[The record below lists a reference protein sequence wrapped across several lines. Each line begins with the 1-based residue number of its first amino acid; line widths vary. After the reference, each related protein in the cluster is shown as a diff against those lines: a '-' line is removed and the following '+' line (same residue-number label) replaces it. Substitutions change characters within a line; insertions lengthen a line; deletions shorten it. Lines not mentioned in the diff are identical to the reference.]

1 MNYEHATT
9 EQLIGEIT
17 GKSLSGFPR
26 LREIAKNPE
35 LLLTIDGITAKTA
48 RRIQAS
54 LELGR
59 RYVAEPDGKES
70 RISSPEDVVTI
81 YGPRLRDLDHERFYT
96 LILDNGG
103 HIMDE
108 VLVSKGIVNASLVHP
123 REVFKEA
130 IRRTASSIILLH
142 NHPSGTREA
151 SKEDHS
157 ITKQLVEAGRLLDI
171 LVQDHV
177 IICGASYISFAENGW
192 M

>member
-1 MNYEHATT
+1 VAK
-9 EQLIGEIT
+9 I
-17 GKSLSGFPR
+17 PR
-26 LREIAKNPE
+26 LRAIARNPD
-35 LLLTIDGITAKTA
+35 LLFSIDGISSISA
-48 RRIQAS
+48 RRIVAA

-59 RYVAEPDGKES
+59 RYVAEHDEQKTV
-70 RISSPEDVVTI
+70 INSPEDVVNI
-81 YGPRLRDLDHERFYT
+81 YGPRLRDLDHERFYV
-96 LILDNGG
+96 LIMDNGG
-103 HIMDE
+103 HIIND
-108 VLVSKGIVNASLVHP
+108 VLVSKGIANASLVHP

>member
-1 MNYEHATT
+1 MNYENIPTD
-9 EQLIGEIT
+9 QLISEIT
-17 GKSLSGFPR
+17 GETVSGLPR
-26 LREIAKNPE
+26 LRAIARNPE
-35 LLLTIDGITAKTA
+35 LLLSVDGISSISAK
-48 RRIQAS
+48 RIEAA

-59 RYVAEPDGKES
+59 RYVAEPDEQ
-70 RISSPEDVVTI
+70 RTVINSPQDVVSI
-81 YGPRLRDLDHERFYT
+81 YGPRLRDLDHERFYV
-96 LILDNGG
+96 LIMDNGG
-103 HIMDE
+103 HIIND
-108 VLVSKGIVNASLVHP
+108 VLVSKGIANASLVHP